1 MKLWDLLKG
10 VKSVSDSTVVKNITN
25 LNKSSD
31 SINFKELIDEAIRN
45 IGHANIIIAGKT
57 GVGKSTLVNAVFNGD
72 LAETGVGHPV
82 TSGMK
87 EYSKDGEPVHI
98 FDTKGFEL
106 STYRQMAAELHAEI
120 KKRKHV
126 EISQQIHLAWYC
138 ISDEGKR
145 VEEAEIEFINLLAK
159 DIPVVVVMTKSV
171 DSNLDFYKAVKNEDL
186 DITNVIRVLALPY
199 STPIG
204 TVPSFGLDTL
214 IEHTYQIIP
223 DAAKIA
229 LASSQ
234 KVNNVVTKK
243 AIDKVIALA
252 AASAVTVGA
261 VPIPF
266 SDAAVL
272 APIQIG
278 MIASISKIM
287 KIDSDKAFL
296 TTLVSSAAG
305 VVGATITGRAV
316 VSGLLKCIPGAGSI
330 IGGTIS
336 AATAGVITTTMGYS
350 YYKSVTM
357 LQSNGDDINP
367 SRLSEL
373 FIEQLRKSKIFK
385 KD

>member
-1 MKLWDLLKG
+1 MKIWDLFKRI
-10 VKSVSDSTVVKNITN
+10 KSVSDNPAVKKIINME
-25 LNKSSD
+25 KSSEY
-31 SINFKELIDEAIRN
+31 INFKELIDDAIRN

-57 GVGKSTLVNAVFNGD
+57 GVGKSTLVNAAFNGY
-72 LAETGVGHPV
+72 LAETGVGHPI
-82 TSGMK
+82 TTGIK
-87 EYSKDGEPVHI
+87 EYSKEGELVHI

-106 STYRQMAAELHAEI
+106 ATYKQMASELHCEI
-120 KKRKHV
+120 KKRKGGDV
-126 EISQQIHLAWYC
+126 SQQIHLAWYC
-138 ISDEGKR
+138 ISDECKR
-145 VEEAEIEFINLLAK
+145 VEDAEIEFINILAK
-159 DIPVVVVMTKSV
+159 DIPVVVVLTKSV
-171 DSNLDFYKAVKNEDL
+171 DSNLDFFNVVKNENL
-186 DITNVIRVLALPY
+186 DVTNVVRVLALPY

-204 TVPSFGLDTL
+204 TVPSFGLDNL

-223 DAAKIA
+223 EAAQMA

-234 KVNNVVTKK
+234 KVNHEVTRK
-243 AIDKVIALA
+243 AVDKVIALA

-278 MIASISKIM
+278 MIAKISKIM

-316 VSGLLKCIPGAGSI
+316 VSGLLKFIPGAGSV

-350 YYKSVTM
+350 FFKSVSI
-357 LQSNGDDINP
+357 LQSSGDEITP
-367 SRLSEL
+367 IRLSEI
-373 FIEQLRKSKIFK
+373 FVQQLKKITITRK
-385 KD
+385 D